1 MPTGTQNL
9 LHPSTLGD
17 PAASASG
24 VCDRR
29 PAVSPLAGRSFRIH
43 IYERGP
49 RAGRKPGSFQA
60 SSAVPLVSRTRH
72 VTDGPTEWACSLV
85 IPPADSQTTFPQ
97 RCPSMPAF
105 VRDLG

>member
-1 MPTGTQNL
+1 MRTGTQNL

-24 VCDRR
+24 ACDRR

-60 SSAVPLVSRTRH
+60 SSAVPLLSRKRH
-72 VTDGPTEWACSLV
+72 VADGPTECACSLV
-85 IPPADSQTTFPQ
+85 VPSDDLQSTFAQ
-97 RCPSMPAF
+97 KSPSMAAL
-105 VRDLG
+105 VRQLG